1 MTIAAAYLRK
11 LAGGDAGVACARR
24 AMQTQGFKP
33 MRSEF
38 RSTVR
43 WLRICAVLAAGGVWH
58 VGRAAEF
65 QSSLAEDGRSILVDS
80 PGLLTLRAGFS
91 AVVERGNRRAE
102 LVSTAATGNVELV
115 SETAETPFGTAAMQR
130 AGLRFDED
138 GCELLLRY
146 GRIPGVPGVTVQSGV
161 RNTGAEPLR
170 LVSTSPVSMAGTR
183 TTVAG
188 KREFLETRLASMIDQ
203 PLGTPSD
210 NLSVSKEPI
219 RIFGENFARG
229 IGCHAPSDMR
239 FPLDG
244 RFARFQCVA
253 GVDDSGSGSVT
264 FEVHADGNKVFASGR
279 VLRGQPG
286 RVIDLDVT
294 GVKELRLVVTDA
306 GDGTGFD
313 WANWADASLKP
324 VTGIDSVLPPADA
337 PAIHL
342 ASPLANW
349 LISPLLGQAG
359 AMVTRAM
366 DRAFDPITIR
376 EAGGLYDADGR
387 GLFFGPVGT
396 PVTYLSA
403 RLGSAGNQR
412 ATLDLDCAMDS
423 VEVLPGE
430 IRWGQQAVILLESPQ
445 LAQERW
451 ISWVADS
458 HRARPPR
465 DPMSGWLSWYWLGSN
480 VSENNLMQVADFAA
494 KSGGKLRPS
503 VIQIDDGYQ
512 NLDGQAG
519 LNGRFPS
526 ATQGLASKITASG
539 AVPGLMVRLEMNTQE
554 GLGRFLGNIRHAAEN
569 GFRYFKI
576 TDPGGQTDS
585 AGKQTR
591 FEKKRAFY
599 QAIRQAAGEDGYL
612 LAAGNGA
619 DRASVGSVDACR
631 VRGSTNRHEMVL
643 GLDDTL
649 RSLALN
655 RRWFTV
661 DTDCYYLA
669 TDIDDLPPV
678 TGGWP
683 MVHTWLSITGLI
695 GGNAMTSDPWH
706 WDSMAPFL
714 RHTEILT
721 PPARETARAIDIGTS
736 AGLPRIVGQVSRPWG
751 DWTVALLWNPASQAK
766 AVTLDFAKAG
776 MNANLRYAVWS
787 FWENRFLGIA
797 EKSWTTPVM
806 EPTVS
811 QHLCFTPIHGDPLKP
826 VLIGSNLHVWSGAAE
841 FERVTALHG
850 AMEIHF
856 TDAGARAGD
865 LFVHCESRPLLR
877 SVSGCKVGEIT
888 NAGEHIWRVS
898 IADRQ
903 RGAVQRIELGVEA
916 PITRQPWFWA
926 LLVLLASSGV
936 FGLWRYL
943 EKFRI
948 EQQVTRLKQKGA
960 LDEERARIAR
970 DLHDELGANLAR
982 IGLLTELADQAIGD
996 PDKTR
1001 HQLGRILTAARGIT
1015 RQLDSVVW
1023 AVDPAND
1030 TIESLTRYLHG
1041 HAEDYLVIAG
1051 IRCRFEGMDLP
1062 DLPLSSSLRHHLLM
1076 ITKEA
1081 LHNVVKHA
1089 AASTVTL
1096 RLHHDAG
1103 ILTLEIEDDGKGIGK
1118 PEGHRHGNGLNNIRK
1133 RAMAA
1138 GGTCEFQTGSGGTG
1152 TLVRLC
1158 IPVKAGNI
1166 S

>member
-1 MTIAAAYLRK
+1 M
-11 LAGGDAGVACARR
+11 VRR
-24 AMQTQGFKP
+24 
-33 MRSEF
+33 F
-38 RSTVR
+38 RTCS
-43 WLRICAVLAAGGVWH
+43 LLAAGLAWH
-58 VGRAAEF
+58 GGMAAEF
-65 QSSLAEDGRSILVDS
+65 QTSLAEDGRSILLDS
-80 PGLLTLRAGFS
+80 PGLLTLRAGYS
-91 AVVERGNRRAE
+91 ATIERGNHRTE
-102 LVSTAATGNVELV
+102 LLSTAASGNVELV
-115 SETAETPFGTAAMQR
+115 SETEETPFGTADVQR

-188 KREFLETRLASMIDQ
+188 KRVFLETRLASMIDQ
-203 PLGTPSD
+203 PLGTPLD

-219 RIFGENFARG
+219 RMFGENFVRG
-229 IGCHAPSDMR
+229 IGCQSPSDLR

-244 RFARFQCVA
+244 KFTRFQSVV
-253 GVDDSGSGSVT
+253 GVDDASSGSVT
-264 FEVHADGNKVFASGR
+264 FEVHCDGKKLFDSGQI
-279 VLRGQPG
+279 LSGQPS

-294 GVKELRLVVTDA
+294 GAKELRLVVTDA
-306 GDGTGFD
+306 GDGSNFD
-313 WANWADASLKP
+313 WANWADASLTP
-324 VTGIDSVLPPADA
+324 VNGIDSVMPPAEA
-337 PAIHL
+337 PCIRL

-349 LISPLLGQAG
+349 LASPMLGQAD
-359 AMVTRAM
+359 AAPTRSM
-366 DRAFDPITIR
+366 DRAFDPLTIQ
-376 EAGGLYDADGR
+376 EAGGLYDADGC

-396 PVTYLSA
+396 PVSYLSG
-403 RLGSAGNQR
+403 RIGNAGNKR
-412 ATLDLDCAMDS
+412 VTLDLDCAMDS
-423 VEVLPGE
+423 VEVPPGQT
-430 IRWGQQAVILLESPQ
+430 RWSQQAVILLERPE
-445 LAQERW
+445 AARERW
-451 ISWVADS
+451 ISWVAES
-458 HRARPPR
+458 HRARQPR
-465 DPMSGWLSWYWLGSN
+465 ESMSGWLSWYWLGMN
-480 VSENNLMQVADFAA
+480 VSESKLMEVADFAA
-494 KSGGKLRPS
+494 KSGGALRPG

-512 NLDGQAG
+512 QVDGQPG
-519 LNGRFPS
+519 MNERFPS
-526 ATQGLASKITASG
+526 GMQGVASKIAACG
-539 AVPGLMVRLEMNTQE
+539 AKPGLLVNLYQGEPQAIEQFQGT
-554 GLGRFLGNIRHAAEN
+554 IRHAVAS

-576 TDPGGQTDS
+576 NNFGNPADPT
-585 AGKQTR
+585 GKLTL
-591 FEKKRAFY
+591 FENKRATY
-599 QAIRQAAGEDGYL
+599 RSIRQAAGEDAYL
-612 LAAGNGA
+612 LLAGGNGT
-619 DRASVGSVDACR
+619 DRACVGFVDACR
-631 VRGSTNRHEMVL
+631 VTGSTERHKIAAGM
-643 GLDDTL
+643 DATL

-661 DTDCYYLA
+661 DSDCYYLA
-669 TDIDDLPPV
+669 TDIEKLQPV
-678 TGGWP
+678 AGGWP
-683 MVHTWLSITGLI
+683 MLRTWLSVTGLG

-751 DWTVALLWNPASQAK
+751 VWTVALLWNSGSQAK

-776 MNANLRYAVWS
+776 MDANLRYAVWS

-797 EKSWTTPVM
+797 EKSWTTPVL
-806 EPTVS
+806 EPSVS
-811 QHLCFTPIHGDPLKP
+811 QHLSFTPIHGDPLKP
-826 VLIGSNLHVWSGAAE
+826 VLIGSNLHLWSGAAE

-850 AMEIHF
+850 AMEIQF
-856 TDAGARAGD
+856 TDSGARAGD

-877 SVSGCKVGEIT
+877 SASGCKVGEIT
-888 NAGEHIWRVS
+888 SAGERIWRIP
-898 IADRQ
+898 IADRKS
-903 RGAVQRIELGVEA
+903 GAVQRIELGVEA

-943 EKFRI
+943 EKFRF

-1001 HQLGRILTAARGIT
+1001 QQLGRILTAARGIT

-1030 TIESLTRYLHG
+1030 TLESLARYLHG
-1041 HAEDYLVIAG
+1041 YAEDYLGIAG
-1051 IRCRFEGMDLP
+1051 IRCRFDGMDLP
-1062 DLPLSSSLRHHLLM
+1062 EVPLASSLRHHLLM

-1096 RLHHDAG
+1096 RLRHDAG

-1158 IPVKAGNI
+1158 IPVKPGNV